1 MRLMNKQ
8 KGVTLLELIIA
19 LGVMA
24 AITVGVNALI
34 NQYSDDTKAS
44 VIATHIKRVGNA
56 ANSYIKDNYST
67 ISSVATS
74 STPVLIRV
82 SDLVAGGYLTAGY
95 STKNP
100 VGQDTCILVLQP
112 TPNNLAAIAT
122 TESGTA
128 IDDLTLG
135 KIAATIGGEGGGI
148 YSTAVT
154 TIRGA
159 MGGYSFAVGNF
170 ANANSLGKKC
180 DGTTSGAV
188 TFTAGHPVAALWF
201 ADGNSTSST
210 LYRDSIPGNP
220 SLNTMN
226 TPIILGAGTVQVTDS
241 ACTTIGMLARDN
253 AGKVLM
259 CDGANWKEQGSSAGY
274 WKDPVAT
281 YASLP
286 TCDAAASS
294 QTRVVTTPTV
304 GTGPRAYTCNG
315 SGSWQALGLDNA
327 GNLTIAGTASIN
339 KLAGNLE
346 ITTVAVENTAC
357 PTNGTIAR
365 DSVGLILSCQSGLWK
380 KATGSGIGES
390 QTWTNMVGSAVGCAS
405 VRNCGVT
412 CTNTTGKPIYVNIGG
427 QSPTNS
433 YTTLTVGGVVVAK
446 QTGTSTGG
454 YNMSTLS
461 AIVPNGN
468 TYLMSCVNAGNGP
481 PGIGGIWTELR

>member
-24 AITVGVNALI
+24 AITVGINALI

-56 ANSYIKDNYST
+56 ANSYIKDNYASIT
-67 ISSVATS
+67 SVATP
-74 STPVLIRV
+74 TAPVLIRV
-82 SDLVAGGYLTAGY
+82 SDLIAGGYLSAGY

-100 VGQDTCILVLQP
+100 VSQDTCILVLQP
-112 TPNNLAAIAT
+112 SANNLTAIAT

-148 YSTAVT
+148 YSTATT

-159 MGGYSFAVGNF
+159 MGGYSFTVGNF

-180 DGTTSGAV
+180 DGTTAGAV
-188 TFTAGHPVAALWF
+188 TFTAGHPVIALWF

-253 AGKVLM
+253 TGKVLM
-259 CDGANWKEQGSSAGY
+259 CDGSNWKQQGSAVGY
-274 WKDPVAT
+274 WKDPVA
-281 YASLP
+281 
-286 TCDAAASS
+286 
-294 QTRVVTTPTV
+294 
-304 GTGPRAYTCNG
+304 
-315 SGSWQALGLDNA
+315 
-327 GNLTIAGTASIN
+327 
-339 KLAGNLE
+339 
-346 ITTVAVENTAC
+346 
-357 PTNGTIAR
+357 
-365 DSVGLILSCQSGLWK
+365 
-380 KATGSGIGES
+380 
-390 QTWTNMVGSAVGCAS
+390 
-405 VRNCGVT
+405 
-412 CTNTTGKPIYVNIGG
+412 
-427 QSPTNS
+427 
-433 YTTLTVGGVVVAK
+433 
-446 QTGTSTGG
+446 
-454 YNMSTLS
+454 
-461 AIVPNGN
+461 
-468 TYLMSCVNAGNGP
+468 
-481 PGIGGIWTELR
+481 